1 MRNITYFNAGAGSG
15 KTYKLTEELVKIF
28 GSGDAAPEN
37 VILTTF
43 TKAAAAD
50 FKRKTR
56 EKLLSKGMFDSAAS
70 LEDAQ
75 IGTVHS
81 VGLHYIRKYWY
92 ILGRSATFNEMDD
105 KAKEAYISRTLSN
118 VAKDDDVALFS
129 TYVRAR
135 EIKVMGKYNYD
146 FWKKDLTEIIE
157 SCETFGITDLDSC
170 LAKSLDHIDAM
181 FPDGGDGVK
190 DMKTVTSR
198 LFDIAKRWRKEF
210 HDFKAMNNILS
221 FSDMETLFLKL
232 LDHPIVQEDIRN
244 SIKYVFVDEFQDSNQ
259 TQLKIFDKLS
269 DLVQR
274 SYWVGDPKQAIY
286 RFRGCDTE
294 LVSAIMDHL
303 RTSAADGN
311 TYSRELDKSW
321 RSVEPLVKL
330 VNSAFVPMFSSLLDK
345 EDVELKV
352 VREAGI
358 KETPAIYNWDL
369 QARAGATSPKRMML
383 FDATAAKIKEILDG
397 KHQIKFVVD
406 KDTEE
411 LRKIRPSDIAILF
424 YKNGMSRNMDEQ
436 VKALRKYGVPV
447 DYPQNYSTDRA
458 EVRLLLCLLNY
469 MISPDSSL
477 LKAEIAKLLYDKTLD
492 ELIAENF
499 EYDIFAV
506 LDDIRKESQHA
517 SVSNVVLRLVHGMN
531 LNKCCGRWGDSEE
544 RMKVLEAIVS
554 LAKAYDATPDATI
567 EGFISSFPESIAV
580 QDNPEGVKVLTYHR
594 SKGLEWPVV
603 IMDTSSRESER
614 AALKRFCCGVTVKR
628 NTKPTA
634 TCLYSDFS
642 LRYCPTFLKSAN
654 SSVDDSI
661 KAKIYG
667 DFADYYEESVSDSR
681 RLLYVGMTRARDYLV
696 TLSTNHGKQDFFAEC
711 GCPLDLKKCVDK
723 TFVDLW
729 KKGAPLVFFEKIHD
743 EQETPEFIEPETYS
757 AIKEKGGKCEHTV
770 KYLAPSSMDGDD
782 CEVEHVAFISNRIK
796 ADSANAYSYAQL
808 GTCIHNMFA
817 VYDPDA
823 DEAKMLKTFRRIA
836 ESHDMVDAL
845 PDMASAL
852 SSIKSLFEYLEG
864 KYGKGKAHKEYPFM
878 YREDNGQVI
887 CGSMDLVWETE
898 NGNVVL
904 DYKNYPGYDDVTS
917 KESRFFAGHK
927 YGPQLTAYKKAAAM
941 MPGGKVLDTLI
952 YYSVQGRLIRVL

>member
-1 MRNITYFNAGAGSG
+1 MKNITYFNAGAGSG

-70 LEDAQ
+70 LEDAK

-105 KAKEAYISRTLSN
+105 EAKEAYISRTLSN
-118 VAKDDDVALFS
+118 VATDDDIALFRN
-129 TYVRAR
+129 YVRTR

-157 SCETFGITDLDSC
+157 SCETFCITDLDSC
-170 LAKSLDHIDAM
+170 LQKSLDHINAM
-181 FPDGGDGVK
+181 FPNGGVR
-190 DMKTVTSR
+190 DMIEVTER
-198 LFDIAKRWRKEF
+198 IFDIAKRWRKEF
-210 HDFKAMNNILS
+210 HDFKAKNNLLA
-221 FSDMETLFLKL
+221 FSDMETLFLEL
-232 LDHPIVQEDIRN
+232 LDNPIVQEDIRN
-244 SIKYVFVDEFQDSNQ
+244 SIRYVFVDEFQDSNQ

-330 VNSAFVPMFSSLLDK
+330 VNSAFVPMFSSLLEK

-352 VREAGI
+352 VRSVAM
-358 KETPAIYNWDL
+358 KDTPVVYNWDL
-369 QARAGATSPKRMML
+369 QARAGATTPKRMML

-397 KHQIKFVVD
+397 KHHIKFVVD

-447 DYPQNYSTDRA
+447 DYPQNYGTDRA

-554 LAKAYDATPDATI
+554 LAKAYDATPEATI
-567 EGFISSFPESIAV
+567 EGFISSFPESIVV
-580 QDNPEGVKVLTYHR
+580 QDNPDGVKVLTYHR

-614 AALKRFCCGVTVKR
+614 MALKRYCCGVTVKR

-634 TCLYSDFS
+634 ACLYSDFS

-654 SSVDDSI
+654 SSVDESI
-661 KAKIYG
+661 KANIYG

-696 TLSTNHGKQDFFAEC
+696 TLSTNHSKQDFFAEC

-723 TFVDLW
+723 TYVDLW
-729 KKGAPLVFFEKIHD
+729 KGDAPQVFFEKIHD
-743 EQETPEFIEPETYS
+743 EQETPDYIEPETYS
-757 AIKEKGGKCEHTV
+757 AISAKTGECGHTV
-770 KYLAPSSMDGDD
+770 KYLAPSSMEGAE
-782 CEVEHVAFISNRIK
+782 CEVEQVAFISNRIDINSCD
-796 ADSANAYSYAQL
+796 ADSYARL

-823 DEAKMLKTFRRIA
+823 EEAQMLNTFGRIA
-836 ESHDMVDAL
+836 ESHDMVDCL
-845 PDMASAL
+845 PDMMSAL
-852 SSIKSLFEYLEG
+852 SSIKSLYEYLEG
-864 KYGKGKAHKEYPFM
+864 RYGKGKAHREYPFM
-878 YREDNGQVI
+878 YREENGQVI

-898 NGNVVL
+898 NGYVVV
-904 DYKNYPGYDDVTS
+904 DYKNYPGFDDVTS
-917 KESRFFAGHK
+917 KESAFYAGQI
-927 YGPQLTAYKKAAAM
+927 YGPQLTAYKKAATM